1 MELATIRPHFSV
13 SQHNN
18 DDDNDNNNNNNTP
31 ETRKYWVDVERGII
45 SSHGKRDPL

>member
-18 DDDNDNNNNNNTP
+18 DDDNDNNNKNTP
-31 ETRKYWVDVERGII
+31 ETRKYWVDVEWGII

>member
-18 DDDNDNNNNNNTP
+18 DDDNNDNNNNNNNTP
-31 ETRKYWVDVERGII
+31 ETRKY
-45 SSHGKRDPL
+45 